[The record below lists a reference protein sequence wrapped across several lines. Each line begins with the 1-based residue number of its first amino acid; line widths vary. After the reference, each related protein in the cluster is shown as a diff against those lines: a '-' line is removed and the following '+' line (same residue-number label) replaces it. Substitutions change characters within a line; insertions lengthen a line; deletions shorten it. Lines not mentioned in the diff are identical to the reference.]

1 MNVKI
6 IKPDTTLYDGP
17 ATLLQ
22 LPGTGGLFEILENH
36 APIISSLAEGRI
48 RLQAE
53 GQKEQVFDIK
63 AGVVKGQKND
73 ILILAQ

>member
-1 MNVKI
+1 
-6 IKPDTTLYDGP
+6 
-17 ATLLQ
+17 
-22 LPGTGGLFEILENH
+22 LENH

-53 GQKEQVFDIK
+53 GAEEKVFDIK

-73 ILILAQ
+73 ILILVQ

>member
-6 IKPDTTLYDGP
+6 IKPDSTVFEGE

-22 LPGTGGLFEILENH
+22 LPGTNGLFEILENH
-36 APIISSLAEGRI
+36 APIISSLAPGKIRI
-48 RLQAE
+48 QTGE
-53 GQKEQVFDIK
+53 DEKSFDIK

-73 ILILAQ
+73 ILVLIQ